1 MTTKQ
6 RIKARQDR
14 NRELA
19 RIDSEH
25 RCAFCKRNLRETVVI
40 IEDFLFDGK
49 FCSDACLEQAKAV
62 GR

>member
-25 RCAFCKRNLRETVVI
+25 RCAFCKRNLSETGVI
-40 IEDFLFDGK
+40 IEDFLVDGK
-49 FCSDACLEQAKAV
+49 FCSDMCLEQAKEKC
-62 GR
+62 R